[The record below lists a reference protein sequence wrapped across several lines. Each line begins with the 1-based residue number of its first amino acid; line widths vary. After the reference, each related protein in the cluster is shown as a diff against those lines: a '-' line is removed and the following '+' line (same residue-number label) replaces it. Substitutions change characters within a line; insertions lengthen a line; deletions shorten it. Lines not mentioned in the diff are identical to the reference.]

1 MAVVADNILYGYFE
15 TGDKPT
21 QQQFRNFIDSKMR
34 VDALLGFDNLSED
47 VVDAINAANGGFW
60 TASGDDVYNNN
71 AGNVGIGT
79 DTPEGVIDVRSGNR
93 RMVLDQNNNR
103 YVVYG
108 NSGDDQIY
116 FDFDAHN
123 FYLYANDNSY
133 YHQGGNIMEL
143 SLIHI

>member
-47 VVDAINAANGGFW
+47 VVDAINAANG
-60 TASGDDVYNNN
+60 
-71 AGNVGIGT
+71 
-79 DTPEGVIDVRSGNR
+79 
-93 RMVLDQNNNR
+93 
-103 YVVYG
+103 
-108 NSGDDQIY
+108 
-116 FDFDAHN
+116 
-123 FYLYANDNSY
+123 
-133 YHQGGNIMEL
+133 L